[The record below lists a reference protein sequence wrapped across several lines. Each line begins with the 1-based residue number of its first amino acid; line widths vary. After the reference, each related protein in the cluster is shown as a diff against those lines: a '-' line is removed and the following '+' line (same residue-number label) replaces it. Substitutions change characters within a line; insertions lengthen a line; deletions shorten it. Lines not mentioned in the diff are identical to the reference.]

1 MLVPVKPNAKQ
12 RKALKAK
19 YKAKNAEAAAREKAR
34 ADRFKNDPDAANAVR
49 QMTTK
54 QGYDPNP
61 LAPRGGG
68 QTEPLPKKGK
78 SRPKFRSGSLFSTEF

>member
-12 RKALKAK
+12 RKALKEK
-19 YKAKNAEAAAREKAR
+19 YKANTEEAREKEKAR
-34 ADRFKNDPDAANAVR
+34 SAKFKDDEGAEKAVN

-54 QGYDPNP
+54 SGYDPNP
-61 LAPRGGG
+61 LAPRGAG

-78 SRPKFRSGSLFSTEF
+78 SMPRFR

>member
-1 MLVPVKPNAKQ
+1 MKVPVKPNASQ

-19 YKAKNAEAAAREKAR
+19 YKAKNEEAREKEKAR
-34 ADRFKNDPDAANAVR
+34 AARFKDDPDAAKAVN

-54 QGYDPNP
+54 QGYDSNP
-61 LAPRGGG
+61 LSPRGGG

-78 SRPKFRSGSLFSTEF
+78 SRPKFRISGSMFNND